1 MAFFKN
7 LFGGKDA
14 RFYLDKGN
22 RLLAEG
28 RYAEARGCY
37 DDALD
42 KIGADDGS
50 IRDEIVAGKGA
61 AGDALAVVN
70 LDEAE
75 RCLNE
80 GDAVKALDHLELARE
95 FALAPEVNHRVDL
108 LSRRLSAPAPTT
120 LPAGFPEKDAS
131 CASSSCAGGSCNP
144 AADALSVPP
153 PAASDGHLSPEERF
167 ELMTAALPEDLPRRY
182 RALGG
187 RFAEA
192 YLLSHDGDDEAAA
205 RILAS
210 ITIPA
215 SQDIILYERALIR
228 HRQEDPR
235 ECEAL
240 LRQAFRANDRNP
252 LCCLALVDLYVGTE
266 RAEEAL
272 ALLDAMIAEELL
284 PAQALMIKGDIQEHL
299 GLDGQALDSYAVLL
313 ESPYKKDAAT
323 KIIPIL
329 EKLGRGDEARQIFTQ
344 YVKGC
349 C

>member
-14 RFYLDKGN
+14 RFYLDRGN
-22 RLLAEG
+22 RLLTDG
-28 RYAEARGCY
+28 RYAEARSNFS
-37 DDALD
+37 DALD
-42 KIGADDGS
+42 KLGADDGS
-50 IRDEIVAGKGA
+50 LRDEITAKRGE
-61 AGDALAVVN
+61 AGDALAGVN

-75 RCLNE
+75 HSLNE

-95 FALAPEVNHRVDL
+95 FAVTPEVLHRLGL
-108 LSRRLSAPAPTT
+108 LSRRLATPT
-120 LPAGFPEKDAS
+120 LPTDSSEKDAS
-131 CASSSCAGGSCNP
+131 CSSCAGGSCGPTEAGGELQP
-144 AADALSVPP
+144 AAT
-153 PAASDGHLSPEERF
+153 DGHLSPEERF

-182 RALGG
+182 RALGA

-192 YLLSHDGDDEAAA
+192 YLLAHDGDGSAAL

-215 SQDIILYERALIR
+215 SQDIILYEQALIR
-228 HRQEDPR
+228 HQQGDQR
-235 ECEAL
+235 ECESL

-252 LCCLALVDLYVGTE
+252 LCYLAMVDLYVGTD
-266 RAEEAL
+266 RLEEAL
-272 ALLDAMIAEELL
+272 ALLDTMIAVELL
-284 PAQALMIKGDIQEHL
+284 PAQALMMKGDIQENL
-299 GLDGQALDSYAVLL
+299 GLDGQALDSYAILL
-313 ESPYKKDAAT
+313 ESPYKKDAAS

-329 EKLGRGDEARQIFTQ
+329 EKLGRSDEARQIFTR

>member
-1 MAFFKN
+1 MAFLRN

-37 DDALD
+37 GDALERL
-42 KIGADDGS
+42 GTDDGS
-50 IRDEIVAGKGA
+50 LRDEISARLGE
-61 AGDALAVVN
+61 AGDGLAVVN
-70 LDEAE
+70 LEEAE
-75 RCLNE
+75 RCLNDDD
-80 GDAVKALDHLELARE
+80 GVKALDHLELARE
-95 FALAPEVNHRVDL
+95 FAVAPDVGNRVDQ
-108 LSRRLSAPAPTT
+108 LSRRLAATATATLAPDS
-120 LPAGFPEKDAS
+120 PEGDAA
-131 CASSSCAGGSCNP
+131 CASCAGGTCTP
-144 AADALSVPP
+144 GDAFFEPQP
-153 PAASDGHLSPEERF
+153 DASDGHLSAEERF

-182 RALGG
+182 RALGA

-205 RILAS
+205 RMLAS

-228 HRQEDPR
+228 HRQGDPR
-235 ECEAL
+235 ECETL
-240 LRQAFRANDRNP
+240 LRQAFRTNDRNP
-252 LCCLALVDLYVGTE
+252 LCYLALVDLYVGTG
-266 RAEEAL
+266 RPEEAL
-272 ALLDAMIAEELL
+272 ALLDTMIAVDLL
-284 PAQALMIKGDIQEHL
+284 PAQAFMMKGDIQEHL
-299 GLDGQALDSYAVLL
+299 GLDGQALDSYSVLL
-313 ESPYKKDAAT
+313 ESPYKKDAAS

-329 EKLGRGDEARQIFTQ
+329 EKLGRGDEARQIYTR

>member
-1 MAFFKN
+1 MPAPIST
-7 LFGGKDA
+7 
-14 RFYLDKGN
+14 RVTVS
-22 RLLAEG
+22 LAEG
-28 RYAEARGCY
+28 RYAEARLCY
-37 DDALD
+37 GDALD
-42 KIGADDGS
+42 RLGADDAS
-50 IRDEIVAGKGA
+50 LRDEITARQGE

-70 LDEAE
+70 LEEAE
-75 RCLNE
+75 RCLND
-80 GDAVKALDHLELARE
+80 GDAVKAHDHLELARE
-95 FALAPEVNHRVDL
+95 FAVAPEVADRVAL
-108 LSRRLSAPAPTT
+108 LSRRLAATATT
-120 LPAGFPEKDAS
+120 TPSPDSPENDAS
-131 CASSSCAGGSCNP
+131 CACAGGSCTP
-144 AADALSVPP
+144 ADALFETQ

-182 RALGG
+182 RALGA

-228 HRQEDPR
+228 HRQGDQR
-235 ECEAL
+235 ECESL
-240 LRQAFRANDRNP
+240 LRQAFRTNDRNP
-252 LCCLALVDLYVGTE
+252 LCYLALVDLYVGSE
-266 RAEEAL
+266 RPEEAL
-272 ALLDAMIAEELL
+272 ALLDTMIAMELL
-284 PAQALMIKGDIQEHL
+284 PAQAIMVKGDIQEHL
-299 GLDGQALDSYAVLL
+299 GLDEKALDSYAVLL

-329 EKLGRGDEARQIFTQ
+329 EKLGRGDEARQIFTR